1 MEDFD
6 NIRVAPEEIDVNV
19 IEAGEDKETGAYGA
33 FTKKVVDV
41 VRSLSKTRRSSQN
54 RGNRSEEE
62 GSINENAGR
71 GRRRYRTYGEKEK
84 RGLDEN
90 ELLEREYER
99 AERYKEKL
107 KRIERNIAILK
118 MENESDSSSELS
130 EMEELEEKREPTLR
144 RVGTIQRLH
153 KEEKRKI
160 QVLKNDENE
169 DECTDSECTEY
180 REREVGKSPLAGAEE
195 GHEKPKT
202 SASFFVALKNNTL
215 LYKDT
220 PTRDNLA
227 GWLTGFWDML
237 ELCWPNQLTEKDK
250 IKLCTTRFPSA
261 IQKAANNAEL
271 DTKKQLFTLASTLF
285 GHGGLNQAKSYRR
298 FFEATPQNQS
308 GLLAYVN
315 HLEQLSQCID
325 LPESKRTELILEQ
338 VVANIPIAYR
348 HMLRQREDIAKV
360 KGRKIT
366 VISMLKPIFD
376 DTQAV
381 LEIERFFKADKSKTY
396 QVKESKEEQRT
407 EQKREVRS
415 VPPMRNERNMTQGFR
430 PSNERHYRDSRMRQG
445 PRCVR
450 CGLVGHTGSQC
461 KTYRRESNA
470 ACNWCDKNTRVKNF
484 HFESDC
490 QNKTRRN

>member
-1 MEDFD
+1 MDDIRIEPEDV
-6 NIRVAPEEIDVNV
+6 RVDVNI
-19 IEAGEDKETGAYGA
+19 IENVEDRASNASGGL
-33 FTKKVVDV
+33 TKKVVEAF
-41 VRSLSKTRRSSQN
+41 RSLSKTRRSSQN
-54 RGNRSEEE
+54 RETRSEEE
-62 GSINENAGR
+62 GSMNENTER

-84 RGLDEN
+84 RGLEEH
-90 ELLEREYER
+90 ELLARQYEK
-99 AERYKEKL
+99 AEKYKEKL
-107 KRIERNIAILK
+107 KRIERKIAILK
-118 MENESDSSSELS
+118 MENDSDSSSRLS
-130 EMEELEEKREPTLR
+130 EMEELEERRERPLR

-153 KEEKRKI
+153 KEEKKRTEA
-160 QVLKNDENE
+160 LKNNDENE
-169 DECTDSECTEY
+169 DENDDSESTEY
-180 REREVGKSPLAGAEE
+180 KEGEIERGLPIGAE
-195 GHEKPKT
+195 GGYGKPKT
-202 SASFFVALKNNTL
+202 SASFFTALKNNTL

-227 GWLTGFWDML
+227 GWLTGFWDTL
-237 ELCWPNQLTEKDK
+237 ESCWPDQLSEKDK
-250 IKLCTTRFPSA
+250 IKLCTSRFPA
-261 IQKAANNAEL
+261 PIQKAANNAEL
-271 DTKKQLFTLASTLF
+271 DNKKQLFTLASTLF
-285 GHGGLNQAKSYRR
+285 GHGGINQAKSYRR

-338 VVANIPIAYR
+338 VEANIPIAYR

-381 LEIERFFKADKSKTY
+381 LEIERFFKTDKSKTF

-407 EQKREVRS
+407 EQRREVRNI
-415 VPPMRNERNMTQGFR
+415 PPMRNERNMTQGFR

-450 CGLVGHTGSQC
+450 CGLVGHTGTQC